1 MNIDKYVKDAVEKE
15 FRSAQKD
22 AARHER
28 VASAL
33 SRVVGSFDRTGLITD
48 ADLGHYG
55 LTKLGHTN
63 AHELDDP
70 LGTLEAVLADRAR
83 RSNSGGANDR
93 GHGMD
98 AAETPQWLRDYL
110 RPTA

>member
-1 MNIDKYVKDAVEKE
+1 MNIDKYVRDAVEKE

-33 SRVVGSFDRTGLITD
+33 SRIVGPFDRVGLTTD

-55 LTKLGHTN
+55 LTKLGHDN

-70 LGTLEAVLADRAR
+70 LGTLEVVLADRAK
-83 RSNSGGANDR
+83 RSNSGGVGDR

-98 AAETPQWLRDYL
+98 AEEAPKWLHDYL
-110 RPTA
+110 KPAA

>member
-15 FRSAQKD
+15 FRNAQND
-22 AARHER
+22 AVRHER
-28 VASAL
+28 IASAL
-33 SRVVGSFDRTGLITD
+33 AQIVGPFDRAGLATD

-55 LTKLGHTN
+55 LTRLGHEN

-83 RSNSGGANDR
+83 RSNSGAAGDR

-98 AAETPQWLRDYL
+98 AAEPRWLRDYL
-110 RPTA
+110 TPDAG